1 MLTQEGN
8 PVTQELS
15 YRFALNGA
23 SILFKVNRAS
33 DPKKNY
39 KKMRSA
45 YSTRSAIV
53 HGGEDAERDNKLQPA
68 TSTIF
73 RNCATFLNQIS
84 DALYF
89 GCLPLLKKRG
99 RTELGVVEKPCY
111 GMVSNLLSVFLLCP
125 PNDGTEN

>member
-1 MLTQEGN
+1 LLTQDGN

-15 YRFALNGA
+15 YRFALNGV

-73 RNCATFLNQIS
+73 RNCATFLIKFPTRCILVVCHCS
-84 DALYF
+84 KSAVVPSSGWLKS
-89 GCLPLLKKRG
+89 LLW
-99 RTELGVVEKPCY
+99 Y
-111 GMVSNLLSVFLLCP
+111 GK
-125 PNDGTEN
+125 